1 MHRDLSVHETQL
13 KTHKSIVNSM
23 KNPPPDW
30 CLFFAACWMDESKK
44 WAHLP
49 IHTRLCVYVSVSMLN
64 NSWAMLCTPKQRL
77 VTEIPL
83 HTSSD
88 SIYLH
93 GYKHT
98 RRHPQR
104 QIYLT
109 RVGVET
115 GFTGTGSCKLSHPW
129 SILYRS
135 LKINIY
141 SAPRFVLE
149 SHHIASPG
157 SP

>member
-1 MHRDLSVHETQL
+1 MKSSQVNCQFNEKSSSRLMLVFRCMLDGRIKEMSTSTYSHPSV
-13 KTHKSIVNSM
+13 
-23 KNPPPDW
+23 
-30 CLFFAACWMDESKK
+30 
-44 WAHLP
+44 
-49 IHTRLCVYVSVSMLN
+49 CVYVSVPMLN

-149 SHHIASPG
+149 SHHVASPG